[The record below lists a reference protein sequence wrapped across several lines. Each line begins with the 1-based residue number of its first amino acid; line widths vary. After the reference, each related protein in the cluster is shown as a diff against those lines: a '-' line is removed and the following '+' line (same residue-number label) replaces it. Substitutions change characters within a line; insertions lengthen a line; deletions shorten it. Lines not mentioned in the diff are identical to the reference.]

1 MDYLSSGFSKVD
13 GSQDPGVFFSCL
25 QTLCSL
31 PHFQDYKK
39 KSFQLLNPTKCSRIL
54 EVGSGL
60 GLDAMDMAEMIRD
73 RGYVLAIDSSRK
85 MIERAYKASG
95 KEGSILYCLGDACKL
110 PFCGSAFDGARAD
123 RVLQHIADP
132 RRAFSEMVRVVRE
145 RGRLVVY
152 EPDWG
157 TFIINGGQREVS
169 RAMAQFFGDAF
180 PSGWIGR
187 QIPGFFREEGLE
199 KIQVRPETFT
209 TDDLDLAIK
218 VFDLINNAH
227 RAQRRGYVSERQ
239 AENWLEDLREAHNH
253 GRFFCSYTGFLV
265 SGEKPA
271 GPSI

>member
-31 PHFQDYKK
+31 PYFQDYKK

-54 EVGSGL
+54 EVGCGL
-60 GLDAMDMAEMIRD
+60 GGDATAIAEMIGD
-73 RGYVLAIDSSRK
+73 RSYVLAVDSSRK

-95 KEGSILYCLGDACKL
+95 NEDSVLYCLGDACKL
-110 PFCGSAFDGARAD
+110 PFCDRAFDGARAD

-132 RRAFSEMVRVVRE
+132 RKAFSEMVRVVGE

-157 TFIINGGQREVS
+157 TFIINGGQREIS
-169 RAMAQFFGDAF
+169 RAMTRLFGDTF

-187 QIPGFFREEGLE
+187 QLPGFFREEGLE
-199 KIQVRPETFT
+199 KIQVKPETFT

-227 RAQRRGYVSERQ
+227 RAEQMGYVSKRQ
-239 AENWLEDLREAHNH
+239 AEGWLEDLRKANNH

-265 SGEKPA
+265 YGEKPA
-271 GPSI
+271 GSLI